1 MLCNTVKV
9 YKKGNK
15 YMAKFKC
22 NHSGNVVEFLLEH
35 DIKTMRTH
43 PEYTE
48 LVEESPVVK
57 PNKKVKQDETSISR
71 NNANNSD

>member
-1 MLCNTVKV
+1 
-9 YKKGNK
+9 
-15 YMAKFKC
+15 MAKFKC
-22 NHSGNVVEFLLEH
+22 NNSGNVFEFTFEH

-48 LVEESPVVK
+48 VLEETPINPVLK

-71 NNANNSD
+71 DNLNTSI